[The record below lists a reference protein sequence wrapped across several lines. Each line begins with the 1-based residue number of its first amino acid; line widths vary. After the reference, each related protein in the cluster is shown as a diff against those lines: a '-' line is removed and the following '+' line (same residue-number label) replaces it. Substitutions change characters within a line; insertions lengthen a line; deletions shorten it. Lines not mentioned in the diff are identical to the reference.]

1 MNRSRFLI
9 ALLSAFLFT
18 GCTEQEE
25 QPRFFSSTT
34 LTNRDIIVAVEAAGV
49 IEPLLTVDVK
59 SKASGEILSFV
70 AESGD
75 QVEEGAMLVQIDE
88 RTPTNNL
95 AQNEALLEAAIARR
109 TIAETQANR
118 SATLF
123 EAKTI
128 NEQDNEQAILEL
140 ANAKA
145 EVVRYQ
151 VQVENA
157 RIALEDT
164 VVRAPITGTI
174 IEKLVEKGQVIS
186 SPTMDVGGGSLLM
199 TMADLS
205 TVQLKI
211 LVNETDVGK
220 VVPEQ
225 PVTITVTAFPNQP
238 FRGSVKKIEPKA
250 ESTQT
255 VTSFSVL
262 VVLENKFG
270 LLRPG
275 MNADVE
281 IRIEEKYDVLAV
293 PTMALR
299 TIGDIPVSAQ
309 LVGMTEDQVR
319 AQLGMG
325 SDAEFGSNKGRAGSR
340 GAKGVGR
347 GRNARAGGQGRSGES
362 GKRGKPSGYDFSNRY
377 WVFRTLDD
385 GSHEA
390 VNIVTGLT
398 DLEYNEVLEGLDA
411 ADEVLLLPSSGLVM
425 DQQYIQ
431 QRIRQYTSMPGM
443 GGSGRK

>member
-1 MNRSRFLI
+1 MNSSRFLI
-9 ALLSAFLFT
+9 PLLTAFLFT

-25 QPRFFSSTT
+25 RPQFFSSTT
-34 LTNRDIIVAVEAAGV
+34 LTSRDIIVAVEAAGV
-49 IEPLLTVDVK
+49 IEPILTVDVK
-59 SKASGEILSFV
+59 SKASGEILSFD

-75 QVEEGAMLVQIDE
+75 RVEEGGMLVQIDE

-109 TIAETQANR
+109 TIAQTQADR
-118 SATLF
+118 ATKLF
-123 EAKTI
+123 EAKTY
-128 NEQDNEQAILEL
+128 NEQENEQAILEL
-140 ANAKA
+140 ANARA

-199 TMADLS
+199 RMADLS
-205 TVQLKI
+205 TVQVKI
-211 LVNETDVGK
+211 MVNETDVGK

-238 FRGSVKKIEPKA
+238 FKGQVKKIEPKA

-255 VTSFSVL
+255 VTTFSVL

-299 TIGDIPVSAQ
+299 TVGDIPVSAQ
-309 LVGMTEDQVR
+309 LVGLTEDQVR

-325 SDAEFGSNKGRAGSR
+325 SG
-340 GAKGVGR
+340 GAKGAR
-347 GRNARAGGQGRSGES
+347 QSTDARAGGRGRPGRT
-362 GKRGKPSGYDFSNRY
+362 GKRGKASGYDFSNRY

-390 VNIVTGLT
+390 VNVVTGLT

-425 DQQYIQ
+425 DQQYMQ

-443 GGSGRK
+443 GSSGSK

>member
-9 ALLSAFLFT
+9 PLLSAFLFT

-25 QPRFFSSTT
+25 RPRFFSSTT
-34 LTNRDIIVAVEAAGV
+34 LTSRDIIVAVEAAGV
-49 IEPLLTVDVK
+49 IEPILTVDVK
-59 SKASGEILSFV
+59 SKASGEILSFD
-70 AESGD
+70 AETGD
-75 QVEEGAMLVQIDE
+75 RVEEGGMLVQIDE

-109 TIAETQANR
+109 TIAQTQADR
-118 SATLF
+118 AAKLF
-123 EAKTI
+123 EAKTY
-128 NEQDNEQAILEL
+128 NEQENEQAILEL
-140 ANAKA
+140 ANARA

-199 TMADLS
+199 RMADLS
-205 TVQLKI
+205 TVQVKI

-238 FRGSVKKIEPKA
+238 FKGQVKKIEPKA

-255 VTSFSVL
+255 VTTFSVL

-299 TIGDIPVSAQ
+299 TVGDIPVSAQ
-309 LVGMTEDQVR
+309 LVGLTEDQVR

-325 SDAEFGSNKGRAGSR
+325 SG
-340 GAKGVGR
+340 GAKGAR
-347 GRNARAGGQGRSGES
+347 QSTDARAGGRGRPGRT
-362 GKRGKPSGYDFSNRY
+362 GKRGRASGYDFSNRY

-390 VNIVTGLT
+390 VNVVTGLT

-443 GGSGRK
+443 GGNTPK

>member
-1 MNRSRFLI
+1 MNRLRLPLA
-9 ALLSAFLFT
+9 ALLALLFI
-18 GCTEQEE
+18 GCSEQEE
-25 QPRFFSSTT
+25 QIQFFSSTR
-34 LTNRDIIVAVEAAGV
+34 LSNRDIIVAVEAAGV
-49 IEPLLTVDVK
+49 IEPILTVDVK

-75 QVEEGAMLVQIDE
+75 RVEEGAMLVQIDE

-109 TIAETQANR
+109 TIAETQAGR

-128 NEQDNEQAILEL
+128 NEQDNEQALLEL

-164 VVRAPITGTI
+164 VVRAPIKGTI

-205 TVQLKI
+205 TVQVKI

-220 VVPEQ
+220 VMPGQ

-238 FRGSVKKIEPKA
+238 FKGLVRKIEPKA

-255 VTSFSVL
+255 VTTFSVL

-281 IRIEEKYDVLAV
+281 IRIEEIYDVLAV

-309 LVGMTEDQVR
+309 LVGLTEDQVR

-325 SDAEFGSNKGRAGSR
+325 SNAEFASNKGGAR
-340 GAKGVGR
+340 GARRPWPGSK
-347 GRNARAGGQGRSGES
+347 ARAGGRGRSGDS
-362 GKRGKPSGYDFSNRY
+362 GKRSKSPGYDFSNRY

-385 GSHEA
+385 GRHEA
-390 VNIVTGLT
+390 VNVVTGLT